1 MPLNEE
7 IRGLIFTYCRNHLAD
22 NSWYDKQLEFIEDD
36 DLKRRIIREFMAIRF
51 AYKLYEGIQAKKE
64 NYIFQIR
71 YQIFAY
77 ASLYEAILD
86 YVLLNCYKENRHFK
100 NMLYYKKL
108 KKISVPKNKMSIFDE
123 IEHDGKKI
131 FPCYEGMKKNDYSK
145 IKFES
150 KCDVAR
156 RIGLIYKIKYRKGK
170 ECDLPND
177 ILRIYNIRN
186 GIHLYAEKRKGIEYD
201 IELSKVA
208 YRRMKPFLEQIKL
221 KLKKDKKI

>member
-1 MPLNEE
+1 
-7 IRGLIFTYCRNHLAD
+7 
-22 NSWYDKQLEFIEDD
+22 
-36 DLKRRIIREFMAIRF
+36 MAIRF

-86 YVLLNCYKENRHFK
+86 YVLLNYYNENRHFK
-100 NMLYYKKL
+100 KMLYYKKI
-108 KKISVPKNKMSIFDE
+108 KKISIPKNKMSIFDE

-131 FPCYEGMKKNDYSK
+131 LPCYEGMEKNDYSK

-201 IELSKVA
+201 IELSRIA